1 MAFKRK
7 TYDEIRNGVISHITK
22 GIVNERHTFNRGQTS
37 YGLVDPSATKIVK
50 IDGLSDGQEI
60 TFREDVDYRLN
71 EGRVQWTP
79 GGKKPDEDTAFE
91 VNYSIGEERAITD
104 ANPGSVVRTIVEA
117 MSREIDYMYAQLE
130 QVYEAGFID
139 TATGSSLDLVA
150 SILGVTR
157 KPAEPAMGAVTFGRN
172 TPPPEIVI
180 ENEAHLESGKD
191 IYELKVSPVKSILK
205 AEGNSKGAYVEFRM
219 GEDYVLDEGR
229 VRWLPDGSRPDP
241 NSTFSVDYTG
251 YEKIQVPKGV
261 RVSNYARRAEETR
274 SYETMEDRTLEPLPN
289 GKWEAQVRVKALDPG
304 VSGNVFAGSL
314 VVMPQPLMGIE
325 YVINRGDILSG
336 VDIEPDADLRD
347 RAKHA
352 LEVAG
357 KASLASLESAIKGVE
372 GVSSVLIEDM
382 PEGVSGVV
390 KVIAQGGSDEEIRA
404 VIDDT
409 RAAGIKVEFSRP
421 KIVNVSV
428 NITVTHGGDASP
440 ARVRTLAEER
450 IRTYISSLD
459 IGDDVVYHRIVN
471 STLQVEG
478 VYDVAE
484 LTVTATR
491 AGAEPVTSTRENI
504 AITAEEM
511 ALPYEVNILLKE
523 RTRRG

>member
-37 YGLVDPSATKIVK
+37 YRLADPSATRIVK
-50 IDGLSDGQEI
+50 IDGLSDGQE
-60 TFREDVDYRLN
+60 TAFREDVDYRLN
-71 EGRVQWTP
+71 EGSVQWTP
-79 GGKKPDEDTAFE
+79 GGEKPDEDTAFE

-117 MSREIDYMYAQLE
+117 VSREMDYMYAQLE

-157 KPAEPAMGAVTFGRN
+157 KPAEPAMGVVTFGRN
-172 TPPPEIVI
+172 TPPPEIAI
-180 ENEAHLESGKD
+180 ENEAHMGSGKD
-191 IYELKVSPVKSILK
+191 VYELKVAPVKAIVK
-205 AEGNSKGAYVEFRM
+205 VEGTSKGVDVEFRM
-219 GEDYVLDEGR
+219 DEDYVLDEGR

-251 YEKIQVPKGV
+251 YEKIQVPRGV
-261 RVSNYARRAEETR
+261 RVSNYARRAEDTR
-274 SYETMEDRTLEPLPN
+274 SYETMEEKTLEPLPN

-336 VDIEPDADLRD
+336 
-347 RAKHA
+347 
-352 LEVAG
+352 
-357 KASLASLESAIKGVE
+357 
-372 GVSSVLIEDM
+372 DM
-382 PEGVSGVV
+382 PEEVSGVV

-421 KIVNVSV
+421 KIVNISV
-428 NITVTHGGDASP
+428 NMTVTHGADASP
-440 ARVRTLAEER
+440 SRLRTLAEEK

-478 VYDVAE
+478 IYDVAE
-484 LTVTATR
+484 LTLTASR
-491 AGAEPVTSTRENI
+491 PGAEPVTSTRANI